1 MWKLFKT
8 TNLARELE
16 ATAVLQ
22 RAIAKQLS
30 LEVRSIDSKLANTER
45 MFQVTMETVS
55 RMEKQIQNLEEIVM
69 RRRIPIEF

>member
-16 ATAVLQ
+16 ATGVLQ

-45 MFQVTMETVS
+45 MFQLTMDAVS
-55 RMEKQIQNLEEIVM
+55 RMEKNIQNLEETHP
-69 RRRIPIEF
+69 RIDLVV

>member
-1 MWKLFKT
+1 MWKFFKT

-45 MFQVTMETVS
+45 MFQLTMEAVS
-55 RMEKQIQNLEEIVM
+55 RVEEKMQNFEEIAI
-69 RRRIPIEF
+69 RRRIPIEP

>member
-45 MFQVTMETVS
+45 MFQLTMDAVS
-55 RMEKQIQNLEEIVM
+55 RMEKKIENFEETHPRIESIV
-69 RRRIPIEF
+69 